1 MQPVPLVPA
10 FAALLFAAATLP
22 AQCANFWLPGQPRQG
37 PDGTVTALARW
48 DPDGPGPLP
57 ERLVAG
63 GMFQVAGGTPA
74 RGVACWDEANSTWTA
89 MGAGLPYGVGTLLA
103 LPNGDLYAGGPYG
116 GSNDGLRRWNG
127 STWSAP
133 LGGGLQPP
141 VVRALTTLPN
151 GDLVAGGSFF
161 TAGGVLAPE
170 TARWNGTSW
179 SALGPG
185 PNGGV
190 EALCTLPNGD
200 VLAAGTFWPT
210 GSMTAVAVRRWNGTA
225 WSELGSGANA
235 LRGFAQAVAVLPN
248 GDVIAGGSLQIG
260 VGPTV
265 PVARWNGTTWQAVGS
280 GLVGPVKALVV
291 MPNGD
296 LVAGGWLSGLGSEPF
311 GVARFD
317 GISWTS
323 LGGVVDTRA
332 LTLLPNGELAAGGSN
347 AQRVGDGSYVARWN
361 GTAWGPFGPGNDGL
375 VAAIA
380 PLPNG
385 DVLVGGSFTSFAG
398 IAANRVA
405 RLTGST
411 WSPLGAGLGDGQV
424 RALTLRPNG
433 DVVAAGT
440 FASAGGSPASN
451 IARWNG
457 AMWSPLG
464 AGTNGPIACLVTL
477 TNGDV
482 VAAGQFT
489 LAGGVPANHVAKWD
503 GTAWSPLGTGLTL
516 PAGSLG
522 ATTAGVLANGDLVVG
537 GTFTHAGGIAATN
550 VARWDGSAWHALG
563 SGLPMPSGS
572 AFAALLVRPGEI
584 VASGSFLIAG
594 NIVPIARWDGAA
606 WSSLGASSANSRT
619 ALATLG
625 NGDLVSGAL
634 ERWNGTTW
642 STLAPGPTLSGTMPS
657 VLALATRANGNL
669 LVGGTFTLVDG
680 NVSAYFAELT
690 TSCPATAIAFSSGCA
705 STAGPL
711 ALAATSLPWLGG
723 TFTTRATGMPT
734 GSIALSILGTGT
746 SSLPLPSVLPQG
758 VAGCFL
764 LTTPDVLGA
773 VVPTAGVVSTQL
785 AIPNVPTLAGQVFHQ
800 QVLPVEFAAAG
811 GLLAVASTNRLTLV
825 IGAL

>member
-1 MQPVPLVPA
+1 MQSAHLVPA
-10 FAALLFAAATLP
+10 LAALVFAAAALP
-22 AQCANFWLPGQPRQG
+22 AQCANLWLPGQPRQG
-37 PDGTVTALARW
+37 PDGTVAALARW

-63 GMFQVAGGTPA
+63 GAFRTAGGVPA
-74 RGVACWDEANSTWTA
+74 NFVACWDEATGTWTA
-89 MGAGLPYGVGTLLA
+89 MPGLPFTASALLA
-103 LPNGDLYAGGPYG
+103 MPNGGLYAGMPYPVG
-116 GSNDGLRRWNG
+116 NDGVRRWNG
-127 STWSAP
+127 TAWSAP
-133 LGGGLQPP
+133 LGGGMQAAI
-141 VVRALTTLPN
+141 VRALTGLPN
-151 GDLVAGGSFF
+151 GDVIAGGSFGS
-161 TAGGVLAPE
+161 AGSVVADAV
-170 TARWNGTSW
+170 ARWNGTAW
-179 SALGPG
+179 SAMGTGL
-185 PNGGV
+185 NGGV

-200 VLAAGTFWPT
+200 VIAGGTFWPI
-210 GSMTAVAVRRWNGTA
+210 GSTPAVAVRRWNGTT
-225 WSELGSGANA
+225 WSDLGSGANA

-248 GDVIAGGSLQIG
+248 GDVIAGGALQIG

-280 GLVGPVKALVV
+280 GLVGTVKALVV

-317 GISWTS
+317 GIAWTS

-332 LTLLPNGELAAGGSN
+332 LTLLPNGDLAAGGSN

-361 GTAWGPFGPGNDGL
+361 GTAWGPFGSGNDGL
-375 VAAIA
+375 VEAIV

-385 DVLVGGSFTSFAG
+385 DAFVGGSFTSFAG

-411 WSPLGAGLGDGQV
+411 WLPLGTGIGDGRV
-424 RALTLRPNG
+424 RALTIRPNG

-440 FASAGGSPASN
+440 FASAGGTPASN

-464 AGTNGPIACLVTL
+464 TGTNGPIACLVTL

-489 LAGGVPANHVAKWD
+489 LAGGMPANHVAKWD

-516 PAGSLG
+516 PAGSFG
-522 ATTAGVLANGDLVVG
+522 ATAGVLANGDLVVG
-537 GTFTHAGGIAATN
+537 GTFTHAGGIAAQN
-550 VARWDGSAWHALG
+550 VARWDGIAWQAMG

-572 AFAALLVRPGEI
+572 AFTALLVRPGEI

-606 WSSLGASSANSRT
+606 WSSPGASFVNPRK

-625 NGDLVSGAL
+625 NGDLVTSAL

-642 STLAPGPTLSGTMPS
+642 STLAPGSTLSGTMPS

-690 TSCPATAIAFSSGCA
+690 TSCPATAIAFGSGCA
-705 STAGPL
+705 SSAGPL

-723 TFTTRATGMPT
+723 TFSARATGMPT

-746 SSLPLPSVLPQG
+746 SSLPLPSLLPQG
-758 VAGCFL
+758 LAGCFL

-800 QVLPVEFAAAG
+800 QVLPVEFDASG
-811 GLLAVASTNRLTLV
+811 GLLAIASTNRLTLV